1 MATDVDFAVL
11 GHTDQSA
18 GGGDGSLEALVVYD
32 AEDEGDEV
40 QIGASPQA
48 TRLPVGNVTWG
59 QYVGGALA
67 QITKARERG

>member
-1 MATDVDFAVL
+1 
-11 GHTDQSA
+11 
-18 GGGDGSLEALVVYD
+18 
-32 AEDEGDEV
+32 V

-59 QYVGGALA
+59 QYVGEALA